1 MKRQYQIEQQR
12 AVQQFRRLASDEN
25 PSIQM
30 VLPMADIVGMLQ
42 DGVGHLLREAGMAL
56 MNLVMDEEVRHLA
69 GERYEQ
75 KADRRAH
82 RWGKEDGY
90 CVVDGQK
97 VPLKR
102 TRLRTKENREQRLGS
117 YELFQR
123 SAPLQKSVWDKM
135 MRGLSTRN
143 YGAVVKEFSE
153 AYGIEKSAVSE
164 NFIEASREKVKQ
176 LMERPLGELR
186 LCAVLIDGT
195 PFKDRMMIVALGIGC
210 DGRKAV
216 LGLREGATENAA
228 VVGELLSDLLTRGLD
243 FSTPRLYILDGGKAL
258 AAAVRR
264 HAGEAAFIQRC
275 QVHKKRNVLEHLP
288 EEHKAGVRRK
298 LQNAYAMKDYEP
310 AKRALTQLH
319 RELMDLNPSAAR
331 SLEEGME
338 ETLTV
343 HKLGVPDQLR
353 RTLACTNVIESAFSI
368 VETVCRNVK
377 RWRDGDQ
384 IERWVGS
391 GLLVAERQFR
401 KVIGYRQIPLLL
413 SSMAN
418 AVSAISKKPF
428 AKGSAVA

>member
-195 PFKDRMMIVALGIGC
+195 PFKDRMMIVALGVGC

>member
-12 AVQQFRRLASDEN
+12 AVQQFRRLATEEN
-25 PSIQM
+25 PNIQM

-69 GERYEQ
+69 GERHEQ
-75 KADRRAH
+75 RPDRRAH

-195 PFKDRMMIVALGIGC
+195 PFKNRMMIAALGIGC
-210 DGRKAV
+210 DGRKTV

-228 VVGELLSDLLTRGLD
+228 VVGELLSDLLARGLD
-243 FSTPRLYILDGGKAL
+243 FSVPRLYILDGGKAL

-275 QVHKKRNVLEHLP
+275 QVHKKRNVLDHLP
-288 EEHKAGVRRK
+288 EEHKASVRRK
-298 LQNAYAMKDYEP
+298 LQNAYAMRDYEP

-331 SLEEGME
+331 SLEEGLE
-338 ETLTV
+338 DTLTV

-418 AVSAISKKPF
+418 AVSKKPF
-428 AKGSAVA
+428 AKGAAVA

>member
-1 MKRQYQIEQQR
+1 MKNRYQIEQQR
-12 AVQQFRRLASDEN
+12 AVQRFRQLAAEEN
-25 PSIQM
+25 PNIQM
-30 VLPMADIVGMLQ
+30 VLPMADIVGMLH
-42 DGVGHLLREAGMAL
+42 DGVGHLLRQAGLAL
-56 MNLVMDEEVRHLA
+56 MSLVMEEEVRHLA
-69 GERYEQ
+69 GERHEQ
-75 KADRRAH
+75 RTDRHVH

-123 SAPLQKSVWDKM
+123 CGPMQEGVWDKM

-143 YGAVVKEFSE
+143 YRAVVKDFSE
-153 AYGIEKSAVSE
+153 AYGVEKSAVSE
-164 NFIEASREKVKQ
+164 NFIAASREKVKQ
-176 LMERPLGELR
+176 LVERPLGDLQ

-195 PFKDRMMIVALGIGC
+195 PFKNRMMVAALGIGC
-210 DGRKAV
+210 DGRKTV
-216 LGLREGATENAA
+216 LGLREGGTENTA

-243 FSTPRLYILDGGKAL
+243 FSAPRLYILDGGKAL
-258 AAAVRR
+258 SAAVRR

-275 QVHKKRNVLEHLP
+275 QVHKKRNVLDHLP
-288 EEHKAGVRRK
+288 EEHKTAVRRK
-298 LQNAYAMKDYEP
+298 LQTAYAMKEYEP
-310 AKRALTQLH
+310 AKRALMQLH

-331 SLEEGME
+331 SLEEGLE

-401 KVIGYRQIPLLL
+401 KVIGHRQIPMLLA
-413 SSMAN
+413 SMAN
-418 AVSAISKKPF
+418 AVTKKSL
-428 AKGSAVA
+428 AKALKVA